1 MKAINPSTKARATL
15 RMIKSTVKQFQSSV
29 IDYNDPF
36 HLTVLD
42 GEFQKKKKHNKNK
55 KIKDSVTDRQ
65 VLLVGKGPS
74 TRKMLSDSLS

>member
-1 MKAINPSTKARATL
+1 MKAINPSTQARATL

-36 HLTVLD
+36 HLTKFWMEK
-42 GEFQKKKKHNKNK
+42 EFQKKKNTITTK
-55 KIKDSVTDRQ
+55 KEKTDRQ
-65 VLLVGKGPS
+65 VLLVGIGLC